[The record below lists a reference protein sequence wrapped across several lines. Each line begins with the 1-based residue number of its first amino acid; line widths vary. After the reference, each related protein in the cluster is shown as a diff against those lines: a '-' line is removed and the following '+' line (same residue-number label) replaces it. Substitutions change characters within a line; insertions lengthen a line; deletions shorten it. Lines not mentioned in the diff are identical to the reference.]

1 MFYKGLS
8 GETLKGESRRRL
20 KNGAIGYHAYSIQPV
35 YENDEVVAIEGFVSD
50 ITQRKQAEEKIHELS
65 HLLIQAQ
72 EKERHLISCELHDS
86 IAQNLSVLKINCDTI
101 YNDPSM
107 TSPEL
112 REKLA
117 ASSSLLFQTIT
128 AVRNLAYDLRL
139 PGLDEMGL
147 VKALEIYCE
156 EASENGKVKVDF
168 QSAGMSVIDLDVNME
183 IHIYRLIQEG
193 LNNIRK
199 HADADH
205 ATILLLGSS
214 PNIILRIE
222 DNGRGFDV
230 KAQELLSAATKR
242 MGIRSMQERVNLL
255 QGQMTIQ
262 SQPMK
267 GTKIFIKIPL

>member
-1 MFYKGLS
+1 
-8 GETLKGESRRRL
+8 
-20 KNGAIGYHAYSIQPV
+20 
-35 YENDEVVAIEGFVSD
+35 
-50 ITQRKQAEEKIHELS
+50 
-65 HLLIQAQ
+65 
-72 EKERHLISCELHDS
+72 
-86 IAQNLSVLKINCDTI
+86 
-101 YNDPSM
+101 M

-117 ASSSLLFQTIT
+117 ASSSLLLQTIT
-128 AVRNLAYDLRL
+128 AVRNLAYDLHL

-168 QSAGMSVIDLDVNME
+168 QSAGMSRLDLDANMQ

-193 LNNIRK
+193 MNNIRK

-267 GTKIFIKIPL
+267 GTQIFIKIPL

>member
-1 MFYKGLS
+1 M
-8 GETLKGESRRRL
+8 
-20 KNGAIGYHAYSIQPV
+20 
-35 YENDEVVAIEGFVSD
+35 
-50 ITQRKQAEEKIHELS
+50 
-65 HLLIQAQ
+65 
-72 EKERHLISCELHDS
+72 
-86 IAQNLSVLKINCDTI
+86 LKINSDMI
-101 YNDPSM
+101 YNDPAM

-117 ASSSLLFQTIT
+117 ASTGLLMQTIA

-156 EASENGKVKVDF
+156 EASEKGKLKVDF
-168 QSAGMSVIDLDVNME
+168 QSAGMTVIDMDKNME
-183 IHIYRLIQEG
+183 IHIYRLIQEA
-193 LNNIRK
+193 LSNIRK

-205 ATILLLGSS
+205 ATIRLLGSS

-230 KAQELLSAATKR
+230 KAQELKSAATKR
-242 MGIRSMQERVNLL
+242 MGILSMQERVNLL

-267 GTKIFIKIPL
+267 GTRILIKIPI

>member
-1 MFYKGLS
+1 M
-8 GETLKGESRRRL
+8 
-20 KNGAIGYHAYSIQPV
+20 
-35 YENDEVVAIEGFVSD
+35 
-50 ITQRKQAEEKIHELS
+50 
-65 HLLIQAQ
+65 
-72 EKERHLISCELHDS
+72 
-86 IAQNLSVLKINCDTI
+86 LKINSDMI
-101 YNDPSM
+101 YNDPAM

-117 ASSSLLFQTIT
+117 ASSGLLMQTIA

-156 EASENGKVKVDF
+156 EASEKGKLKVDF
-168 QSAGMSVIDLDVNME
+168 QSAGMSVIDLDKNME
-183 IHIYRLIQEG
+183 IHIYRLIQEA
-193 LNNIRK
+193 LSNIRK

-205 ATILLLGSS
+205 ATIRLLGSS

-222 DNGRGFDV
+222 DDGRGFDV
-230 KAQELLSAATKR
+230 KAQELKSAATKR
-242 MGIRSMQERVNLL
+242 MGILSMQERVNLL

-267 GTKIFIKIPL
+267 GTKILIKIPISGNPSGKPKNINSASTLLKDKTGKLPTGRFPQTKRFATGKISMEMNQTNSTEV